1 MKSTHSVTKYS
12 IQRLLIKLCVV
23 VHCRYIIYNKLT
35 LIAKKLKTKKEK
47 EKNKEPGISK
57 LKNEYEPK
65 LFVKCCII
73 FPSFNKDDVEKI
85 ERKKKKQGKGK
96 ERKKMRVRSKRTI
109 KVRKRKKMC
118 V

>member
-1 MKSTHSVTKYS
+1 M
-12 IQRLLIKLCVV
+12 
-23 VHCRYIIYNKLT
+23 
-35 LIAKKLKTKKEK
+35 IAKKLKTKKEK

-65 LFVKCCII
+65 LFVKCCMI

-85 ERKKKKQGKGK
+85 KRKKKQGEGK

-109 KVRKRKKMC
+109 KVRKREKMC